1 MKRKIKAFLPL
12 TIFLAFMYL
21 YGLAGSLEV
30 DKLTVNQFVVRVSI
44 TLLYMVIAAVTY
56 KIIEG
61 KEDEWYGKEDR

>member
-12 TIFLAFMYL
+12 TIFLAFLYL

-30 DKLTVNQFVVRVSI
+30 DKITVGQFAVRVSI

-56 KIIEG
+56 KILEG
-61 KEDEWYGKEDR
+61 KEEEWYGEDR

>member
-21 YGLAGSLEV
+21 YGLAGSLEM
-30 DKLTVNQFVVRVSI
+30 DKLTVKQFAVRVSI

-56 KIIEG
+56 IKFGG
-61 KEDEWYGKEDR
+61 KEDEWFGEDR